1 METVEASRQNDTMSV
16 LYKLHAF
23 MRQNKQVSTNG
34 LLDSSW
40 SFPERYS
47 FPELYT
53 KVKNATHVVVEEDGV
68 LGSFLVID
76 VMNVTLSLYT
86 HDNDW
91 VLMRNFQRFDNLDA
105 ALMYMRLI

>member
-1 METVEASRQNDTMSV
+1 MSV
-16 LYKLHAF
+16 RYKLHALIKPDREVY
-23 MRQNKQVSTNG
+23 MSTRF
-34 LLDSSW
+34 DSLW
-40 SFPERYS
+40 S

-91 VLMRNFQRFDNLDA
+91 VLMRNFQRFDNFDA